1 MFSLRLFAAL
11 GGCLVV
17 AACGGPESYA
27 RQALPETVQR
37 NAILECQAEAGMNKP
52 EAIQK
57 LDLRSGA
64 SRDVFMTNTY
74 GVTLGQARA
83 INQCKQAKL
92 DARIASGL
100 GGSSLPAGEPAT
112 AIPSIDTRL
121 RGANVTP
128 APLGGNSPTAG
139 AGASPPASEECR
151 AGGGVFQGGAAYC
164 LKN

>member
-1 MFSLRLFAAL
+1 MFSLRIFAAL
-11 GGCLVV
+11 GVCLIG

-37 NAILECQAEAGMNKP
+37 NAILECQAEAGINKP

-83 INQCKQAKL
+83 INQCKHAKL
-92 DARIASGL
+92 DARIASGQ
-100 GGSSLPAGEPAT
+100 GGSSLPTGEPGT
-112 AIPSIDTRL
+112 AIPSINTRVS
-121 RGANVTP
+121 GASVAAEPRT
-128 APLGGNSPTAG
+128 GNSPTAG
-139 AGASPPASEECR
+139 AGVSPPAYRECR
-151 AGGGVFQGGAAYC
+151 AGGGVFQGGATYC